1 MEISDILVLGGLGIM
16 AYSLFSEQS
25 QPMATFGSSGSS
37 AVPNVSAG
45 ISSTGQ
51 PIEAKKKNEVPQV
64 VYNIN
69 LEAPKLPEQP
79 QPQGSQYTTKKQE
92 VQPTKKTHASGV
104 VEPKPV
110 SKVIETK
117 DKKYYVSEQYDKNI
131 VEVAGVE
138 DKQRQMSQDFGA
150 VRPVIDVSTGT
161 ITGYHDY
168 IRQQSVLP
176 FDYEPKTKKE
186 ETINN
191 ILKPLESPITSMVF
205 SSIFGGF

>member
-1 MEISDILVLGGLGIM
+1 MKISDILVLGGLGIM

-25 QPMATFGSSGSS
+25 QPMATFGSGGSS

-92 VQPTKKTHASGV
+92 IQPTKKTHASGI

-110 SKVIETK
+110 SKVVETK

-131 VEVAGVE
+131 VEVAGIE
-138 DKQRQMSQDFGA
+138 DKKMQMSQEYGA

-161 ITGYHDY
+161 ITGFHDY
-168 IRQQSVLP
+168 INQQSVLP
-176 FDYEPKTKKE
+176 TEPNLTKKD

-191 ILKPLESPITSMVF
+191 ILKPLESPISSMVF